1 MICLQNVSR
10 IYSRKQSTEDVVAL
24 DNISLT
30 LPETGFISIVGASG
44 SGKTTLLNIIGGLDK
59 PTSGNMI
66 VDGLCTSSF
75 KNKEWDSYRN
85 EKIGFVLQN
94 CYLLPH
100 LTIRDNVALKL
111 QISNKKY
118 EDIYKM
124 VDDSLNEVGLLDRKN
139 DRPNTL
145 SGGQKQRVAIARAIV
160 GKPTVILA
168 DEPTG
173 AIDSK
178 NGIQIMEI
186 LKKLSADHL
195 IVMVTHNKEFADK
208 YSDRIIELKDGK
220 ITADS
225 APIENKPIDNA
236 KPLSKVS
243 IPVKTSLKWGFKNL
257 IIKKY
262 STLSVVLASALG
274 LCGVG
279 LIISLSNGVSQAFVK
294 AEEDALYKYP
304 VTITSYSKQSSEGSE
319 EKYEE
324 FPAEQSV
331 IVDLSNYAKQEHFN
345 YMSDEFLTYMG
356 EMPTSYYNLAY
367 NGSVTNLNLYTKVN
381 DTKYKK
387 ISSTSSLFYK
397 SIDDF
402 NYLANEY
409 DCLKGNFPTSKNE
422 VALVVDKYNRVSGST
437 LDSLGFDVDL
447 SHYSQSKITFDNIIG
462 KTYRYVPNNDYYY
475 YDALSG
481 IYKVTDKTAEQ
492 FYNDSTVE
500 LRISGIL
507 REKEL
512 SNNPLLRD
520 GIIYNPEFQKEAI
533 FEANNSEIVIKQK
546 EYGLTKNVLTGL
558 PFVDT
563 QSGDMLYSAAYIYEG
578 VLFAFTS
585 FERVT
590 TLYYFTK
597 DFNSRGA
604 ISNYFEQYVAD
615 ETIDY
620 GSLKYNDYLERVSG
634 QFNGAIGL
642 MTSVLYVFAVV
653 SVVVS
658 AILNGILTYLSIHQ
672 RTSEIGLLRSLGARK
687 LDIGIMVETESL
699 MSGLIGSLVSVAFC
713 FVLVPPVNVMLTDA
727 IYKYKFYLLS
737 NTTFTL
743 PGFQP
748 WVIPIVIGVGLLTAL
763 VSALIPAFV
772 ASRKD
777 PARAI
782 SE

>member
-10 IYSRKQSTEDVVAL
+10 IYSRKQSTEDVMAL

-59 PTSGNMI
+59 PTNGNMI
-66 VDGLCTSSF
+66 VDGLSTSSF

-274 LCGVG
+274 LCDVG

-422 VALVVDKYNRVSGST
+422 VV
-437 LDSLGFDVDL
+437 
-447 SHYSQSKITFDNIIG
+447 
-462 KTYRYVPNNDYYY
+462 
-475 YDALSG
+475 
-481 IYKVTDKTAEQ
+481 
-492 FYNDSTVE
+492 
-500 LRISGIL
+500 
-507 REKEL
+507 
-512 SNNPLLRD
+512 
-520 GIIYNPEFQKEAI
+520 
-533 FEANNSEIVIKQK
+533 
-546 EYGLTKNVLTGL
+546 
-558 PFVDT
+558 
-563 QSGDMLYSAAYIYEG
+563 
-578 VLFAFTS
+578 
-585 FERVT
+585 
-590 TLYYFTK
+590 
-597 DFNSRGA
+597 
-604 ISNYFEQYVAD
+604 
-615 ETIDY
+615 
-620 GSLKYNDYLERVSG
+620 
-634 QFNGAIGL
+634 
-642 MTSVLYVFAVV
+642 
-653 SVVVS
+653 
-658 AILNGILTYLSIHQ
+658 
-672 RTSEIGLLRSLGARK
+672 
-687 LDIGIMVETESL
+687 
-699 MSGLIGSLVSVAFC
+699 
-713 FVLVPPVNVMLTDA
+713 
-727 IYKYKFYLLS
+727 
-737 NTTFTL
+737 
-743 PGFQP
+743 
-748 WVIPIVIGVGLLTAL
+748 
-763 VSALIPAFV
+763 
-772 ASRKD
+772 
-777 PARAI
+777 
-782 SE
+782 